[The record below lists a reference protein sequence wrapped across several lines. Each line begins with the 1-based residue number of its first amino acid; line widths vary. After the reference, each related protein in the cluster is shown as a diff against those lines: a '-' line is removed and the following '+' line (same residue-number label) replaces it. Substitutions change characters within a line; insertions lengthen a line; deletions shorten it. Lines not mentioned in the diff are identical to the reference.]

1 MYSVND
7 ILSLLEKGEKPE
19 TIAQNFT
26 DILNAAIDQKKKD
39 DEKAAKK
46 KAEEEAKQKLQETK
60 KRELQTILDEIQM
73 WFNTYYPELRIQ
85 SSLKAEEV
93 MPIFDDTAGSL
104 KEFNKLFAKVPIE
117 KQKDT
122 EKAVDADK
130 AINDF
135 LKMFYLL

>member
-19 TIAQNFT
+19 IIAQNFT

-60 KRELQTILDEIQM
+60 KRELQTILDEFQM
-73 WFNTYYPELRIQ
+73 WFKTYYPELGIQ
-85 SSLKAEEV
+85 CSLTAEEV
-93 MPIFDDTAGSL
+93 MPIFDGTVGSW
-104 KEFNKLFAKVPIE
+104 KEFNKLFARIPTE
-117 KQKDT
+117 KKKDAD
-122 EKAVDADK
+122 KAVDADK

>member
-7 ILSLLEKGEKPE
+7 ILSLLNKGEKPE

-39 DEKAAKK
+39 DE
-46 KAEEEAKQKLQETK
+46 EAKQKLQETK
-60 KRELQTILDEIQM
+60 KRELQTILDEIKM
-73 WFNTYYPELRIQ
+73 WCQTYYPELNIQ
-85 SSLKAEEV
+85 CSLKAEEV

-117 KQKDT
+117 KKKDT
-122 EKAVDADK
+122 EKNINADK

>member
-19 TIAQNFT
+19 VIAQNFT

-60 KRELQTILDEIQM
+60 KRELQTILDEIQI
-73 WFNTYYPELRIQ
+73 WFQTYYPELEIQ
-85 SSLKAEEV
+85 TSLKAEEV

-117 KQKDT
+117 KKKDT
-122 EKAVDADK
+122 EKAVSADK

>member
-39 DEKAAKK
+39 
-46 KAEEEAKQKLQETK
+46 EEEAKQKLQETK

-73 WFNTYYPELRIQ
+73 WFKTYYPELEIEG
-85 SSLKAEEV
+85 SFKAEEV
-93 MPIFDDTAGSL
+93 MPIFDGTAGSL
-104 KEFNKLFAKVPIE
+104 KELNKLFAKVPTE
-117 KQKDT
+117 KKKDT
-122 EKAVDADK
+122 EKAVSADK

>member
-7 ILSLLEKGEKPE
+7 ILSLLNKGEKPE

-39 DEKAAKK
+39 DE
-46 KAEEEAKQKLQETK
+46 EANKKLQETK

-73 WFNTYYPELRIQ
+73 WFNNYYPELRIQ
-85 SSLKAEEV
+85 ASLKAEEV
-93 MPIFDDTAGSL
+93 MPIFDSTAGSL
-104 KEFNKLFAKVPIE
+104 KDFDKFFAKIPIE
-117 KQKDT
+117 KKKDT
-122 EKAVDADK
+122 EKNTINADK

>member
-7 ILSLLEKGEKPE
+7 ILSLLNKGEKPE

-39 DEKAAKK
+39 DE
-46 KAEEEAKQKLQETK
+46 EANKKLQETK
-60 KRELQTILDEIQM
+60 KRELQTILDEMRI
-73 WFNTYYPELRIQ
+73 WFQTYYPELNIQ
-85 SSLKAEEV
+85 ESLKAEEV
-93 MPIFDDTAGSL
+93 MPMCDGTVGSW
-104 KEFNKLFAKVPIE
+104 KEFNKFFAKVPIE
-117 KQKDT
+117 KKKDAD
-122 EKAVDADK
+122 KATTNADK

>member
-26 DILNAAIDQKKKD
+26 DILNAAIDKKKKD
-39 DEKAAKK
+39 DE
-46 KAEEEAKQKLQETK
+46 EANKKLQETK
-60 KRELQTILDEIQM
+60 KRELQTILDEM
-73 WFNTYYPELRIQ
+73 RVWFQTYYPELNIQ
-85 SSLKAEEV
+85 YSLKAEEI

-104 KEFNKLFAKVPIE
+104 KEFNKLFAKVP
-117 KQKDT
+117 T
-122 EKAVDADK
+122 EKKKDADKATVNADK

-135 LKMFYLL
+135 LKMFYLI

>member
-60 KRELQTILDEIQM
+60 KRELQTILDVM
-73 WFNTYYPELRIQ
+73 RTWFQTYYPELEIQ
-85 SSLKAEEV
+85 CSLKAEEV

-104 KEFNKLFAKVPIE
+104 KEFNKLFAKIPIE
-117 KQKDT
+117 KKKDT

-135 LKMFYLL
+135 LRMFYLL

>member
-7 ILSLLEKGEKPE
+7 ILSLLNEGEKPE

-39 DEKAAKK
+39 DE
-46 KAEEEAKQKLQETK
+46 EAKHKLQETK
-60 KRELQTILDEIQM
+60 KRELQTILDEIKM
-73 WFNTYYPELRIQ
+73 WCQTYYPELNIQ
-85 SSLKAEEV
+85 CSLKAEEV

-117 KQKDT
+117 KKKDT
-122 EKAVDADK
+122 EKNINADK

>member
-7 ILSLLEKGEKPE
+7 ILSLLNEGEKPE

-26 DILNAAIDQKKKD
+26 DILNAAIDKKKKD
-39 DEKAAKK
+39 DE
-46 KAEEEAKQKLQETK
+46 EANKKLQEAK

-73 WFNTYYPELRIQ
+73 WFNNYYPELRIQ
-85 SSLKAEEV
+85 TSLKAEEV

-104 KEFNKLFAKVPIE
+104 KELNKLFAKVPTE
-117 KQKDT
+117 KKKDT
-122 EKAVDADK
+122 EKNINADK

>member
-19 TIAQNFT
+19 VIAQNFT

-39 DEKAAKK
+39 DEKKK
-46 KAEEEAKQKLQETK
+46 KAEEEANKKLQETK
-60 KRELQTILDEIQM
+60 KRELQTILDEMRI
-73 WFNTYYPELRIQ
+73 WFNNYYPEFRIQ
-85 SSLKAEEV
+85 TSLKAEEV

-117 KQKDT
+117 KKKDT
-122 EKAVDADK
+122 EKNINADK

>member
-19 TIAQNFT
+19 VIAQNFT

-39 DEKAAKK
+39 DEKKK
-46 KAEEEAKQKLQETK
+46 KAEEEANKKLQETK

-73 WFNTYYPELRIQ
+73 WVKTYYPELRIQ

-93 MPIFDDTAGSL
+93 MPIFDDTAGTL
-104 KEFNKLFAKVPIE
+104 KEFNKFFANVPIE
-117 KQKDT
+117 KKKNT
-122 EKAVDADK
+122 EKNINADK

>member
-7 ILSLLEKGEKPE
+7 ILSLLNEGEKPE
-19 TIAQNFT
+19 VIAQNFT

-39 DEKAAKK
+39 DKK
-46 KAEEEAKQKLQETK
+46 KAEEEANKKLQETK

-73 WFNTYYPELRIQ
+73 WCKTYYPELRIEG
-85 SSLKAEEV
+85 SLKAEEV
-93 MPIFDDTAGSL
+93 MPIFDDTAGTL
-104 KEFNKLFAKVPIE
+104 KEFNKLFTKVPTE
-117 KQKDT
+117 KKKDT
-122 EKAVDADK
+122 EKVVNADK

>member
-73 WFNTYYPELRIQ
+73 WCKTYYPELEIEG
-85 SSLKAEEV
+85 SLKAEEV
-93 MPIFDDTAGSL
+93 MPIFDGTVGSW
-104 KEFNKLFAKVPIE
+104 KEFNKFFAKVPVE
-117 KQKDT
+117 KKKDT
-122 EKAVDADK
+122 EKAVSADK

>member
-26 DILNAAIDQKKKD
+26 DILNAAIDKKKKD

-73 WFNTYYPELRIQ
+73 WFKTYYPEFEIEG
-85 SSLKAEEV
+85 SLKAEEV
-93 MPIFDDTAGSL
+93 MPIFDGTVGSL
-104 KEFNKLFAKVPIE
+104 KEFDKFFVKVPTE
-117 KQKDT
+117 KKKDT
-122 EKAVDADK
+122 EKNVNADK

>member
-19 TIAQNFT
+19 VIAQNFT

-39 DEKAAKK
+39 
-46 KAEEEAKQKLQETK
+46 EEEANKKLQETK

-85 SSLKAEEV
+85 TSLKAEEV

-104 KEFNKLFAKVPIE
+104 KEFNKLFAKVPTE
-117 KQKDT
+117 KKKDT
-122 EKAVDADK
+122 EKNINADK

-135 LKMFYLL
+135 LKMFYLI

>member
-7 ILSLLEKGEKPE
+7 ILSLLNKGEKPE

-39 DEKAAKK
+39 DE
-46 KAEEEAKQKLQETK
+46 EAKHKLQETK
-60 KRELQTILDEIQM
+60 KRELQTILDEMRI
-73 WFNTYYPELRIQ
+73 WFQNYYPELNIQ
-85 SSLKAEEV
+85 ESLKAEEV

-117 KQKDT
+117 KKKDT
-122 EKAVDADK
+122 EKNINADK

>member
-39 DEKAAKK
+39 DAKK

-73 WFNTYYPELRIQ
+73 WFKTYYPELEIQ
-85 SSLKAEEV
+85 CSLKAEEV
-93 MPIFDDTAGSL
+93 MPIFDDTVGSL

-117 KQKDT
+117 KKKNT
-122 EKAVDADK
+122 EKNINTDK

>member
-26 DILNAAIDQKKKD
+26 DILNAAIDQKKKVD
-39 DEKAAKK
+39 
-46 KAEEEAKQKLQETK
+46 EEANKKFQETK
-60 KRELQTILDEIQM
+60 KRELQTILDEIQV
-73 WFNTYYPELRIQ
+73 WFKNYYPELRIQ
-85 SSLKAEEV
+85 TSLKAEEV

-104 KEFNKLFAKVPIE
+104 KEFNKLFAKVPTE
-117 KQKDT
+117 KKKDT
-122 EKAVDADK
+122 EKNINADK

-135 LKMFYLL
+135 LKMFYLI

>member
-73 WFNTYYPELRIQ
+73 WCKTYYPELEIEG
-85 SSLKAEEV
+85 SLKAEEV
-93 MPIFDDTAGSL
+93 MPIFDGTVGSW
-104 KEFNKLFAKVPIE
+104 KEFNKFFANVPIE
-117 KQKDT
+117 KKKDT
-122 EKAVDADK
+122 EKVVNADK

>member
-39 DEKAAKK
+39 DEKKK
-46 KAEEEAKQKLQETK
+46 KAEEEANKKLQEAK
-60 KRELQTILDEIQM
+60 KRELQAILDEIQM
-73 WFNTYYPELRIQ
+73 WFNHYYPELRIQ
-85 SSLKAEEV
+85 TSLKAEEV

-104 KEFNKLFAKVPIE
+104 KEFNKLFAKIPTE
-117 KQKDT
+117 KKKDT
-122 EKAVDADK
+122 EKNINADK

>member
-73 WFNTYYPELRIQ
+73 WFKTYYPELEIEG
-85 SSLKAEEV
+85 SLKAEEV
-93 MPIFDDTAGSL
+93 MPIFDGTVGSL
-104 KEFNKLFAKVPIE
+104 KEFNKLFAKIPIE
-117 KQKDT
+117 KKKDT
-122 EKAVDADK
+122 EKVINADK

>member
-73 WFNTYYPELRIQ
+73 WFKTYYPELEIQ
-85 SSLKAEEV
+85 CSLKAEEI

-104 KEFNKLFAKVPIE
+104 KELNKLFAKIPTE
-117 KQKDT
+117 KKKDT
-122 EKAVDADK
+122 EKVVSADK

>member
-19 TIAQNFT
+19 VIAQNFT

-117 KQKDT
+117 KKKDT
-122 EKAVDADK
+122 EKIVDADK

>member
-19 TIAQNFT
+19 VIAQNFT

-39 DEKAAKK
+39 DEKKK
-46 KAEEEAKQKLQETK
+46 KAEEEANKKLQETK

-73 WFNTYYPELRIQ
+73 WCKTYYPELRIQ
-85 SSLKAEEV
+85 CSLKAEEV
-93 MPIFDDTAGSL
+93 MPIFDDTAGTL
-104 KEFNKLFAKVPIE
+104 KEFNKLFAKVPTE
-117 KQKDT
+117 KKKDT
-122 EKAVDADK
+122 EKNINADK

>member
-39 DEKAAKK
+39 DKK
-46 KAEEEAKQKLQETK
+46 KAEEEANKKLQETK

-73 WFNTYYPELRIQ
+73 WCKTYYPELNIQ
-85 SSLKAEEV
+85 CSLKAEEV

-117 KQKDT
+117 KKKD
-122 EKAVDADK
+122 VVNADK